1 MRIICL
7 DLEGVLVPEIWIS
20 LAYRTK
26 IEGLRLT
33 TRDIKNYDELMA
45 HRLNILRKKQLNIK
59 DILEAVRS
67 LEPFKGAVDFLK
79 QLSKKYQVIILSDT
93 FYEIA
98 YPLIAKLDFPN
109 VFCHHLNVSDKGKVV
124 GYKLRINNQ
133 KKAAVKAFKALN
145 FEVFAVGDSYND
157 IDMLKE
163 ADLGVL
169 FIASESL
176 KKEYP
181 KFLST
186 SNYKDLIN
194 ILEGN
199 F

>member
-20 LAYRTK
+20 LANRTK

-45 HRLNILRKKQLNIK
+45 HRLNIMRKEELNIK
-59 DILEAVRS
+59 DIIEAVKS
-67 LEPFKGAVDFLK
+67 LEPFRGAVDFLK
-79 QLSKKYQVIILSDT
+79 QLSQKYQVIILSDT

-109 VFCHHLNVSDKGKVV
+109 VFCHHLNVSDKGKVL

-163 ADLGVL
+163 ADLGIL
-169 FIASESL
+169 FMASGAL

-186 SNYKDLIN
+186 SNYKDLTN

>member
-7 DLEGVLVPEIWIS
+7 DLEGVLVPEIWIN
-20 LAYRTK
+20 LANRTK

-45 HRLNILRKKQLNIK
+45 HRLNILRKKELNIK
-59 DILEAVRS
+59 DILEAVKS

-109 VFCHHLNVSDKGKVV
+109 VFCHHLNVSDKGKVL

-163 ADLGVL
+163 ADLGIL
-169 FIASESL
+169 FMASGVL

>member
-1 MRIICL
+1 LRIICL

-20 LAYRTK
+20 LANRTT

-45 HRLNILRKKQLNIK
+45 HRLNILRKKELNIK
-59 DILEAVRS
+59 DILEAVKS

-79 QLSKKYQVIILSDT
+79 QLSQKYQVIILSDT

-109 VFCHHLNVSDKGKVV
+109 VFCHHLNVSDKGKVL

-163 ADLGVL
+163 ADLGIL
-169 FIASESL
+169 FMASGAL

-186 SNYKDLIN
+186 SNYKDLTN

>member
-20 LAYRTK
+20 LANRTK

-45 HRLNILRKKQLNIK
+45 HRLNILRKKELNIK
-59 DILEAVRS
+59 DILEAVKS

-109 VFCHHLNVSDKGKVV
+109 VFCHHLNVSDKGKVL

-163 ADLGVL
+163 ADLGIL
-169 FIASESL
+169 FMASGAL

-194 ILEGN
+194 ILEVN

>member
-20 LAYRTK
+20 LANRTK

-45 HRLNILRKKQLNIK
+45 HRLNILRKKELNIK
-59 DILEAVRS
+59 NILEAVKS

-98 YPLIAKLDFPN
+98 HPLIAKLDFPN
-109 VFCHHLNVSDKGKVV
+109 VFCHHLNVSDKGKVL

-163 ADLGVL
+163 ADLGIL
-169 FIASESL
+169 FMASEAL

-181 KFLST
+181 KFIST

>member
-20 LAYRTK
+20 LANRTK

-45 HRLNILRKKQLNIK
+45 YRLNILRKKELNIK
-59 DILEAVRS
+59 NILEVVKS

-109 VFCHHLNVSDKGKVV
+109 VFCHHLNVSDKGKVL

-163 ADLGVL
+163 ADLGIL
-169 FIASESL
+169 FMASEAL

-181 KFLST
+181 KFIST

>member
-7 DLEGVLVPEIWIS
+7 DLEGVLVPEIWIN
-20 LAYRTK
+20 LANRTK

-45 HRLNILRKKQLNIK
+45 HRLNILRKKELNIK
-59 DILEAVRS
+59 DILEAVKS

-109 VFCHHLNVSDKGKVV
+109 VFCHHLNVSDKGKVL

-163 ADLGVL
+163 ADLGIL
-169 FIASESL
+169 FMASEAL

-181 KFLST
+181 KFIST

>member
-20 LAYRTK
+20 LAHRTK

-45 HRLNILRKKQLNIK
+45 HRLNIMRKEKLNIK
-59 DILEAVRS
+59 DILEAVKS
-67 LEPFKGAVDFLK
+67 LEPFKGAVDFLN

-109 VFCHHLNVSDKGKVV
+109 VFCHHLNVSDKGKVL

-157 IDMLKE
+157 IDMLNE

-169 FIASESL
+169 FMASEAL
-176 KKEYP
+176 IKEYP

-194 ILEGN
+194 ILEEN
-199 F
+199 L

>member
-20 LAYRTK
+20 LANRTK

-45 HRLNILRKKQLNIK
+45 HRLNILRKKELNIK
-59 DILEAVRS
+59 NILEAVKS

-79 QLSKKYQVIILSDT
+79 QLSQKYQVIILSDT

-109 VFCHHLNVSDKGKVV
+109 VFCHHLNVSDKGKVL

>member
-20 LAYRTK
+20 LANRTK

-45 HRLNILRKKQLNIK
+45 HRLNILRKKELNIK
-59 DILEAVRS
+59 DILEAVKS

-109 VFCHHLNVSDKGKVV
+109 VFCHHLNVSDKGKVL

-163 ADLGVL
+163 ADLGIL
-169 FIASESL
+169 FMASGVL

>member
-20 LAYRTK
+20 LANRTK

-45 HRLNILRKKQLNIK
+45 HRLNILRKKELNIK

-109 VFCHHLNVSDKGKVV
+109 VFCHHLNVSDKGKVL

>member
-20 LAYRTK
+20 LANRTQ

-45 HRLNILRKKQLNIK
+45 HRLNILRKKELNIK
-59 DILEAVRS
+59 DILEAVKS
-67 LEPFKGAVDFLK
+67 LEPFRGAVDFLK

>member
-20 LAYRTK
+20 LANRTK

-45 HRLNILRKKQLNIK
+45 HRLNILRKKELNIK
-59 DILEAVRS
+59 DILEAVKS
-67 LEPFKGAVDFLK
+67 IEPFKGAVDFLK
-79 QLSKKYQVIILSDT
+79 QLSQKYQVIILSDT

-98 YPLIAKLDFPN
+98 YPLIAKLNFPN
-109 VFCHHLNVSDKGKVV
+109 VFCHHLNVSDKGKVL

-163 ADLGVL
+163 ADLGIL
-169 FIASESL
+169 FMASGAL

>member
-20 LAYRTK
+20 LANRTK

-45 HRLNILRKKQLNIK
+45 HRLNILRKKELNIK
-59 DILEAVRS
+59 DILEAVKS

-79 QLSKKYQVIILSDT
+79 QLSQKYQVIILSDT

-109 VFCHHLNVSDKGKVV
+109 VFCHHLNVSDKGKVL

>member
-20 LAYRTK
+20 LANRTK

-45 HRLNILRKKQLNIK
+45 HRLNILRKKELNIK
-59 DILEAVRS
+59 NILEAVKS

-109 VFCHHLNVSDKGKVV
+109 VFCHHLNVSDKGKVL

-163 ADLGVL
+163 ADLGIL
-169 FIASESL
+169 FMASGAL

>member
-20 LAYRTK
+20 LANRTK

-45 HRLNILRKKQLNIK
+45 HRLNILRKKELNIK
-59 DILEAVRS
+59 DILEAVKS

-109 VFCHHLNVSDKGKVV
+109 VFCHHLNVSDKGKVL

-157 IDMLKE
+157 ID
-163 ADLGVL
+163 
-169 FIASESL
+169 I
-176 KKEYP
+176 
-181 KFLST
+181 
-186 SNYKDLIN
+186 LIRLN
-194 ILEGN
+194 LN
-199 F
+199 L

>member
-20 LAYRTK
+20 LANRTK

-45 HRLNILRKKQLNIK
+45 HRLNILRKKELNIK
-59 DILEAVRS
+59 DILEAVKS

-79 QLSKKYQVIILSDT
+79 QLSQKYQVIILSDT

-109 VFCHHLNVSDKGKVV
+109 VFCHHLNVSDKGKVL

-163 ADLGVL
+163 ADLGIL
-169 FIASESL
+169 FMASEAL

-181 KFLST
+181 KFIST

>member
-1 MRIICL
+1 LRIICL
-7 DLEGVLVPEIWIS
+7 DLEGVLVPEIWIN
-20 LAYRTK
+20 LANRTK

-45 HRLNILRKKQLNIK
+45 HRLNILRKKELNIK
-59 DILEAVRS
+59 DILEAVKS

-79 QLSKKYQVIILSDT
+79 QLSQKYQVIILSDT

-109 VFCHHLNVSDKGKVV
+109 VFCHHLNVSDKGKVL

-133 KKAAVKAFKALN
+133 KKAAVKAFKAIN

-163 ADLGVL
+163 ADLGIL
-169 FIASESL
+169 FMASGAL

-194 ILEGN
+194 ILEGDL
-199 F
+199 

>member
-20 LAYRTK
+20 LANRTK
-26 IEGLRLT
+26 IKDLRMT

-45 HRLNILRKKQLNIK
+45 HRLNILRKEKLNIK
-59 DILEAVRS
+59 DIIEAVKS
-67 LEPFKGAVDFLK
+67 LDPFKGAVDFLK
-79 QLSKKYQVIILSDT
+79 QLSQKYQVIILSDT

-98 YPLIAKLDFPN
+98 YPLIEKLDFPN
-109 VFCHHLNVSDKGKVV
+109 IFCHHLKVSDKGKVL

-163 ADLGVL
+163 ADLSVL
-169 FIASESL
+169 FMASEAL
-176 KKEYP
+176 IKEYP
-181 KFLST
+181 KFLSA
-186 SNYKDLIN
+186 SNYQDLMN

-199 F
+199 L

>member
-20 LAYRTK
+20 LANRTK

-45 HRLNILRKKQLNIK
+45 HRLNILRKKELNIK
-59 DILEAVRS
+59 DILEAVKS

-109 VFCHHLNVSDKGKVV
+109 VFCHHLNVSDKGKVL

-169 FIASESL
+169 FIASEAL

-194 ILEGN
+194 ILERN

>member
-20 LAYRTK
+20 LANRTK
-26 IEGLRLT
+26 IEDLRLT

-45 HRLNILRKKQLNIK
+45 HRLNILRKKELNIK
-59 DILEAVRS
+59 DILEAVKS

-79 QLSKKYQVIILSDT
+79 QLSQKYQVIILSDT

-109 VFCHHLNVSDKGKVV
+109 VFCHHLNVSDKGKVL

>member
-20 LAYRTK
+20 LAHRTK

-45 HRLNILRKKQLNIK
+45 HRLNILRKEKLNIK
-59 DILEAVRS
+59 DIIEAVKS
-67 LEPFKGAVDFLK
+67 LDPFKGAVDFLK
-79 QLSKKYQVIILSDT
+79 QLSQKYQVIILSDT

-109 VFCHHLNVSDKGKVV
+109 VFCHHLNVSDKGKVL

-163 ADLGVL
+163 ADLSVL
-169 FIASESL
+169 FMASEAL
-176 KKEYP
+176 IKEYP

-194 ILEGN
+194 ILEVN
-199 F
+199 P

>member
-20 LAYRTK
+20 LANRTK

-45 HRLNILRKKQLNIK
+45 HRLNILRKKDLNIK
-59 DILEAVRS
+59 NILEAVKS

-79 QLSKKYQVIILSDT
+79 QLSQKYQVIILSDT

-109 VFCHHLNVSDKGKVV
+109 VFCHHLNVSDKGKVL

>member
-20 LAYRTK
+20 LANRTK

-45 HRLNILRKKQLNIK
+45 HRLNILRKKELNIK
-59 DILEAVRS
+59 DILEAVKS

-109 VFCHHLNVSDKGKVV
+109 VFCHHLNVSDKGKVL

-133 KKAAVKAFKALN
+133 KKKAVKAFKALN

-169 FIASESL
+169 FIASEAL

>member
-20 LAYRTK
+20 LANRTK

-45 HRLNILRKKQLNIK
+45 HRLNILRKKELNIK
-59 DILEAVRS
+59 DILEAVKS

-79 QLSKKYQVIILSDT
+79 QLSQKYQVIILSDT

-109 VFCHHLNVSDKGKVV
+109 VFCHHLNVSDKGKVL

-163 ADLGVL
+163 ADLGIL
-169 FIASESL
+169 FMASGAL

>member
-20 LAYRTK
+20 LANRTK

-45 HRLNILRKKQLNIK
+45 HRLNILRKKELNIK
-59 DILEAVRS
+59 DILEAVKS
-67 LEPFKGAVDFLK
+67 IEPFKGAVDFLK
-79 QLSKKYQVIILSDT
+79 QLSQKYQVIILSDT

-109 VFCHHLNVSDKGKVV
+109 VFCHHLNVSDKGKVL

-163 ADLGVL
+163 ADLGIL
-169 FIASESL
+169 FMASGAL

>member
-1 MRIICL
+1 LRIICL

-20 LAYRTK
+20 LANRTK

-45 HRLNILRKKQLNIK
+45 HRLNILRKKELNIK
-59 DILEAVRS
+59 NILEAVKS

-79 QLSKKYQVIILSDT
+79 QLSQKYQVIILSDT

-109 VFCHHLNVSDKGKVV
+109 VFCHHLNVSDKGKVL

-163 ADLGVL
+163 ADLGIL
-169 FIASESL
+169 FMASGAL

>member
-7 DLEGVLVPEIWIS
+7 DLEGVLVPEIWIN
-20 LAYRTK
+20 LANRTK

-45 HRLNILRKKQLNIK
+45 HRLNILRKKELNIK
-59 DILEAVRS
+59 DILEAVKS
-67 LEPFKGAVDFLK
+67 LEPFRGAVDFLK

-109 VFCHHLNVSDKGKVV
+109 VFCHHLNVSDKGKVL

-163 ADLGVL
+163 ADLGIL
-169 FIASESL
+169 FMASEAL

>member
-20 LAYRTK
+20 LANRTK

-45 HRLNILRKKQLNIK
+45 HRLNILRKKELNIK
-59 DILEAVRS
+59 DILEAVKS

-79 QLSKKYQVIILSDT
+79 QLSQKYQVIILSDT

-109 VFCHHLNVSDKGKVV
+109 VFCHHLNVSDKGMVL

-163 ADLGVL
+163 ADLGIL
-169 FIASESL
+169 FMASGAL

>member
-1 MRIICL
+1 LRIICL

-20 LAYRTK
+20 LANRTK

-45 HRLNILRKKQLNIK
+45 HRLNILRKKELNIK
-59 DILEAVRS
+59 DIVEAVKS

-109 VFCHHLNVSDKGKVV
+109 VFCHHLNVSDKGKVL

-163 ADLGVL
+163 ADLGIL
-169 FIASESL
+169 FMASEAL

-181 KFLST
+181 KFIST
-186 SNYKDLIN
+186 FNYKDLIN

>member
-7 DLEGVLVPEIWIS
+7 DLEGVLVPEIWIN
-20 LAYRTK
+20 LANRTK

-45 HRLNILRKKQLNIK
+45 HRLNILRKKELNIK
-59 DILEAVRS
+59 DILEAVKS

-109 VFCHHLNVSDKGKVV
+109 VFCHHLNVSDKGKVLC
-124 GYKLRINNQ
+124 YKLRINNQ

-163 ADLGVL
+163 ADLGIL
-169 FIASESL
+169 FMASGAL

>member
-1 MRIICL
+1 M
-7 DLEGVLVPEIWIS
+7 
-20 LAYRTK
+20 
-26 IEGLRLT
+26 
-33 TRDIKNYDELMA
+33 
-45 HRLNILRKKQLNIK
+45 RKKELNIK
-59 DILEAVRS
+59 DILEAVKS

-109 VFCHHLNVSDKGKVV
+109 VFCHHLNVSDKGKVL

-163 ADLGVL
+163 ADLGIL
-169 FIASESL
+169 FMASEAL

-181 KFLST
+181 KFIST

>member
-20 LAYRTK
+20 LANRTK

-45 HRLNILRKKQLNIK
+45 HRLNILRKKELNIK
-59 DILEAVRS
+59 DILEAVKS

-109 VFCHHLNVSDKGKVV
+109 VFCHHLNVSDKGKVL

-163 ADLGVL
+163 ADLGIL
-169 FIASESL
+169 FMASGAL

>member
-20 LAYRTK
+20 LANRTK

-45 HRLNILRKKQLNIK
+45 HRLNILRKKELNIK
-59 DILEAVRS
+59 DILEAVKS

-109 VFCHHLNVSDKGKVV
+109 VFCHHLNVSDKGKVL

-169 FIASESL
+169 FIASEAL

>member
-7 DLEGVLVPEIWIS
+7 DLEGVLVPEIWIN
-20 LAYRTK
+20 LANRTK

-45 HRLNILRKKQLNIK
+45 HRLNILRKKELNIK

-109 VFCHHLNVSDKGKVV
+109 VFCHHLNVSDKGKVL
-124 GYKLRINNQ
+124 GYKLHINNQ

-163 ADLGVL
+163 ADLGIL
-169 FIASESL
+169 FMASEAL

-181 KFLST
+181 KFIST

>member
-1 MRIICL
+1 LRIICL

-20 LAYRTK
+20 LANRTK
-26 IEGLRLT
+26 IEDLRLT

-45 HRLNILRKKQLNIK
+45 HRLNILRKEELNIK
-59 DILEAVRS
+59 DIIEAVKS
-67 LEPFKGAVDFLK
+67 LDPFKGAVDFLK
-79 QLSKKYQVIILSDT
+79 HLSQKYQVIILSDT

-98 YPLIAKLDFPN
+98 YPLIEKLDFPN
-109 VFCHHLNVSDKGKVV
+109 VFCHHLKVSDKGEVL

-157 IDMLKE
+157 IDMLIE
-163 ADLGVL
+163 ADLSVL
-169 FIASESL
+169 FMASEAL
-176 KKEYP
+176 IKEYP
-181 KFLST
+181 KFLSA
-186 SNYKDLIN
+186 SNYQDLIN

-199 F
+199 L

>member
-20 LAYRTK
+20 LANRTQ

-45 HRLNILRKKQLNIK
+45 HRLNILRKKELNIK